1 MSVSDI
7 LKKAQEI
14 AQNKD
19 ANVQGVLAGTVQ
31 PTATGNTAQSIW
43 QTAAVKAA
51 ERDAATRNA
60 TTTPASTAKVGAN
73 LAGSLAAD
81 GSGTGTNNSILGIL
95 SPKYTKLAAS
105 GKEEASAA
113 ASKEA
118 AAKNALAVALPQMPL
133 KMQSAMKQETEYD
146 PVTGFDMP
154 TQDAAR
160 VDARRLGAGT
170 EYAVRTGLDEAAS
183 GISSTLD
190 LLIGKNITLL
200 GNLIGQ
206 DWSQNPISAINE
218 RLQAEKTA
226 NQQILSEQMQRA
238 GVSKT
243 GETVANLGTMV
254 TAAVPQAVIALL
266 SAGTSLAGQGTT
278 AALQAASS
286 VGMATAG
293 TKLVEL
299 GRTMSTALTAMAKSP
314 NYWTAFL
321 QVAGNNYDDEKAKG
335 ASDFR
340 AVAFAVVNGLLNA
353 MVEVGG
359 GGIQELPT
367 QLKSGSSSAVMA
379 WVESMFDEGK
389 EEVVQG
395 VIERLLQN
403 VIVGENNALFSTTDA
418 NAVINPVTAAK
429 EFGGG
434 ALVGGILG
442 GGQSLITGGG
452 TNVPGGTVQNAE
464 TTRTA
469 QTAQTQEQTAPVTQQ
484 STQAAQTAQEQ
495 SDVEAQ
501 RDAQAATEAHEEI
514 DSGALKKAE
523 ATVTEIVTK
532 PVTNSKAKQIIDDPA
547 LSAAFE
553 RLSGE
558 TLTGT
563 ISEQRSIIKDYAAAL
578 EAQREI
584 EAGRAEPDTIR
595 DTYTPRPQSGLHI
608 DDRGYADVSSRKVNA
623 FQFDNPELHQYFVDA
638 AGGLLMQLNN
648 TTKGERFAA
657 DLYFTEPDR
666 PGGDSF
672 LWKGTK
678 RDTSPE
684 IEQLL
689 DNAHLSYAQI
699 RKAIDDLI
707 ADHGQ
712 ENYAAAKK
720 VELILD
726 EMLTDG
732 FEVEGEYIPADE
744 EYIRKKE
751 AIKNGEN
758 PNGYNMSEEEWNS
771 LFSNEYNAPE
781 ENKGNDDGIGA
792 KTAKFGYDEAETQT
806 RSSDGLYSEM
816 ERTQD
821 GIKAEDRTHKVNH
834 DAEVDEAA
842 AQRYEF
848 DYEGEKADLFST
860 KQDWDDADTVLAHKI
875 LANEV
880 EKARKSGSAEAW
892 KEVARLQKVWD
903 AQGTTAG
910 QAFRQR
916 GRFANTPDAM
926 VAEAANV
933 IYGED
938 ADTKLRRLS
947 PQRKAGIMETVKDMA
962 DRYNAIEAGDT
973 ASLVSLIKRLNEIRK
988 TTGLFSNK
996 TSKQMEWALD
1006 WYAKNG
1012 AGGETLLRDVA
1023 AAQIRNI
1030 AGDYARLSPV
1040 EAAKNYRIAGMLSK
1054 VSTIMRNLIS
1064 NNVIDPLD
1072 SLSNNLA
1079 VPLDSLLSKYT
1090 KTRSVAVDKSWAS
1103 KAKRAGSLDG
1113 AVRSFI
1119 QVGLDADVTDSAS
1132 KYEQRSGRVF
1142 KMTGNPIERLLST
1155 WSKMEGYALQTTD
1168 EFQKGGIKAETQR
1181 GLNELSKSGAVGADY
1196 AGTRSTE
1203 IAKQR
1208 TFQNDGA
1215 LSNMMLKGRD
1225 ALNSLKITDKQGGT
1239 MGAGDVQLP
1248 FAKVPA
1254 NVTAM
1259 LGNYSPLGLAK
1270 GMLDVGRVIAQAK
1283 SGTLTPELQAKAVT
1297 GIGRGMTGSTALAG
1311 FVALALKGIL
1321 NVGGSDDKDEDALQK
1336 SSGVTGTQM
1345 NLSALERW
1353 IAGKSTEWQD
1363 GDKLVSIGF
1372 LEPLNGLMA
1381 AAAAIADSY
1390 AEDHEVSL
1398 GDIANASV
1406 EAVFQSVIDLPA
1418 MSSIS
1423 NLINSY
1429 KYSKAD
1435 TTSGKIGDALG
1446 GYAAGQASSFLVP
1459 NFVGGM
1465 ASGFDNTVRDAYSGE
1480 TGFQQAVDGI
1490 KLKIPGLRQTLPA
1503 KLDNFGNERTN
1514 TGNSALNFLNANILP
1529 GQITKYKTNAV
1540 NDELYRLGGTE
1551 YVRYVF
1557 PDRAAPKAITAVSGQ
1572 DKMLLTQDERRSY
1585 QQTYGEYAENALSA
1599 LFASAE
1605 YRGMSDAEKA
1615 DAISEV
1621 YSDASVEAKRFVAE
1635 RAGGMYLPE
1644 SGDVARYEEYKS
1656 AGLSPSRAYDLYKT
1670 LDGLT
1675 FPDGATNAEKQQTAV
1690 QTIYSGGYTEKQTAA
1705 LVGLLYTNSAKTSL
1719 LSDLNV
1725 SDRLIS
1731 LYLTSGNTDMIN
1743 MTVPSTVS
1751 ENSVSYELTDAEK
1764 ATFRQL
1770 YTDYFNQRATYISTE
1785 QQLNK
1790 LRDEAWAEAKAAVIA
1805 ARG

>member
-1 MSVSDI
+1 MADKFTEDFLRAMNGKTTGVSAPAVSPSASGADDFTKQYLAAMGAGETAAKVQTPAAPYKLKTIFNPDVEPAATAKPAASAGAGGQTTVAPKNATFWEKIGSYLSGSTDTTLPNVQANESSELIGEQIASGAVDSVKGLVNNLGYYGQGAMRGKLAGMEAQQRAQAAVTGSNGSAALADNFKTTREAQEKQGLTNAVNWGTG
-7 LKKAQEI
+7 LKKDI
-14 AQNKD
+14 
-19 ANVQGVLAGTVQ
+19 
-31 PTATGNTAQSIW
+31 
-43 QTAAVKAA
+43 A
-51 ERDAATRNA
+51 ERSATADPATLKIAEVAETVGGMLPSIAANAILPGSGLAVMGMGAAGNA
-60 TTTPASTAKVGAN
+60 T
-73 LAGSLAAD
+73 
-81 GSGTGTNNSILGIL
+81 
-95 SPKYTKLAAS
+95 
-105 GKEEASAA
+105 EQ
-113 ASKEA
+113 SK
-118 AAKNALAVALPQMPL
+118 
-133 KMQSAMKQETEYD
+133 
-146 PVTGFDMP
+146 
-154 TQDAAR
+154 
-160 VDARRLGAGT
+160 
-170 EYAVRTGLDEAAS
+170 
-183 GISSTLD
+183 
-190 LLIGKNITLL
+190 
-200 GNLIGQ
+200 
-206 DWSQNPISAINE
+206 
-218 RLQAEKTA
+218 AE
-226 NQQILSEQMQRA
+226 
-238 GVSKT
+238 
-243 GETVANLGTMV
+243 
-254 TAAVPQAVIALL
+254 
-266 SAGTSLAGQGTT
+266 
-278 AALQAASS
+278 
-286 VGMATAG
+286 
-293 TKLVEL
+293 
-299 GRTMSTALTAMAKSP
+299 
-314 NYWTAFL
+314 
-321 QVAGNNYDDEKAKG
+321 G
-335 ASDFR
+335 ASDAGALTYGTTVGAIEAATEKMFDGVFGVFGKGVADDAVEKLVSKYIKGDTAR
-340 AVAFAVVNGLLNA
+340 NAVLTLTSMLGEGAEEFVAEVTENWANRITANTDQRRGGELLSDAGKAAAMGALVSALFQGAQVMQRGDKITAAQIADNAVAA
-353 MVEVGG
+353 
-359 GGIQELPT
+359 I
-367 QLKSGSSSAVMA
+367 
-379 WVESMFDEGK
+379 D
-389 EEVVQG
+389 
-395 VIERLLQN
+395 
-403 VIVGENNALFSTTDA
+403 
-418 NAVINPVTAAK
+418 
-429 EFGGG
+429 GGG
-434 ALVGGILG
+434 AAQNTQNTATSPTAAQEVTQGK
-442 GGQSLITGGG
+442 TG
-452 TNVPGGTVQNAE
+452 VP
-464 TTRTA
+464 
-469 QTAQTQEQTAPVTQQ
+469 TAPENEGVQREVKGVAE
-484 STQAAQTAQEQ
+484 SAA
-495 SDVEAQ
+495 
-501 RDAQAATEAHEEI
+501 EI
-514 DSGALKKAE
+514 D
-523 ATVTEIVTK
+523 
-532 PVTNSKAKQIIDDPA
+532 P
-547 LSAAFE
+547 
-553 RLSGE
+553 
-558 TLTGT
+558 
-563 ISEQRSIIKDYAAAL
+563 KDYAAAL

-623 FQFDNPELHQYFVDA
+623 FQFDNPELHQHFVDA

-657 DLYFTEPDR
+657 NLYFSEPDR

-672 LWKGTK
+672 LWTGTK

-684 IEQLL
+684 IERLL
-689 DNAHLSYAQI
+689 DNANLSYAQI

-732 FEVEGEYIPADE
+732 FEVEGEYIPADG

-771 LFSNEYNAPE
+771 LFANEYNAPE

-806 RSSDGLYSEM
+806 HSSDGLYTET

-1072 SLSNNLA
+1072 SLSNNLS

-1142 KMTGNPIERLLST
+1142 KMAGNPIERLLST

-1181 GLNELSKSGAVGADY
+1181 GLNELAKNGAVGADY

-1239 MGAGDVQLP
+1239 MGAGDVLLP

-1381 AAAAIADSY
+1381 AGSAIADSY
-1390 AEDHEVSL
+1390 AEDHEISL

-1406 EAVFQSVIDLPA
+1406 DAVFQSVIDLPA

-1459 NFVGGM
+1459 NFVGGI
-1465 ASGFDNTVRDAYSGE
+1465 AAGTDNTVRDAYSGE

-1503 KLDNFGNERTN
+1503 KLDNFGNPRTYTGN
-1514 TGNSALNFLNANILP
+1514 TGLNFLNSNIFP
-1529 GQITKYKTNAV
+1529 GQIANYKTNAV
-1540 NDELYRLGGTE
+1540 VNELTRLDGTDIGAT
-1551 YVRYVF
+1551 F
-1557 PDRAAPKAITAVSGQ
+1557 PDRAAPNSINRGAGKEKMTLTA
-1572 DKMLLTQDERRSY
+1572 DEKYRY
-1585 QQTYGEYAENALSA
+1585 QQTYGQYTYKQLDSLFKSTEYKA
-1599 LFASAE
+1599 
-1605 YRGMSDAEKA
+1605 MSDEEKA
-1615 DAISEV
+1615 KAVSDV
-1621 YSDASVEAKRFVAE
+1621 YSAATVEAKRKIVE
-1635 RAGGMYLPE
+1635 GRGEMYLPTD
-1644 SGDVARYEEYKS
+1644 GDVKKVDGYKA
-1656 AGLSPSRAYDLYKT
+1656 AGLSEDKAYSLYKAMDALVPET
-1670 LDGLT
+1670 GKSEVSSQQKAKVVVQQGYD
-1675 FPDGATNAEKQQTAV
+1675 PKQTAV
-1690 QTIYSGGYTEKQTAA
+1690 LVGSLWNQSGAEEKKTLLPSLNVAQRLVTMYVSGGDSK
-1705 LVGLLYTNSAKTSL
+1705 LVS
-1719 LSDLNV
+1719 
-1725 SDRLIS
+1725 
-1731 LYLTSGNTDMIN
+1731 
-1743 MTVPSTVS
+1743 MTVPRSFS
-1751 ENSVSYELTDAEK
+1751 ENNVAYTLTDAEMELFQTTY
-1764 ATFRQL
+1764 A
-1770 YTDYFNQRATYISTE
+1770 DYFNRNANNVMSEENLLRLREDAYNRAKYAV
-1785 QQLNK
+1785 
-1790 LRDEAWAEAKAAVIA
+1790 LRGRK
-1805 ARG
+1805 